1 MKFILWII
9 PLLFGSASA
18 WGAADCTQPQAIKRG
33 TYRIVSTMPDH
44 WCLELLPDNRSL
56 HYNQCAQNIH
66 QKNQQFTIGADEP
79 HNGDGCFG
87 MKAEGDTL
95 ETVWVQDTTSALSD
109 PDILVVS
116 PNNGP
121 NIYWFVKDNGDG
133 TLRFISAHVPT
144 AQAWC
149 VGSARS

>member
-1 MKFILWII
+1 
-9 PLLFGSASA
+9 
-18 WGAADCTQPQAIKRG
+18 
-33 TYRIVSTMPDH
+33 MPDH

-66 QKNQQFTIGADEP
+66 QKNQQFTFGADEP

-95 ETVWVQDTTSALSD
+95 ETAWVQDTTSALSD

-149 VGSARS
+149 VDRRDPDPGQGRAQLLDCRDTMQQKYTVQAVPPETRSKKQVSK